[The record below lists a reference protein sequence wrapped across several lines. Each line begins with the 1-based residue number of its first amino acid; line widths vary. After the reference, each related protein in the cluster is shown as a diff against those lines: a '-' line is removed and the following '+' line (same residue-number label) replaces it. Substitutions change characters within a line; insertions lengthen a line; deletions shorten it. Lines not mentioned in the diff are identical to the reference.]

1 MRRCTVASAFGHGM
15 TEATLTSWELC
26 GTNMVRTF
34 RFSSLVPF
42 STLRMAAF
50 TASTSVVRA
59 AAPAP
64 KSARFGRAAAPAK
77 RSVKMMASF
86 TVKARSWLGG
96 AQRVWRV
103 AVSFPIAEG
112 AVSPHSW

>member
-1 MRRCTVASAFGHGM
+1 M
-15 TEATLTSWELC
+15 TEATLTSWECC
-26 GTNMVRTF
+26 GTNAVRTTL
-34 RFSSLVPF
+34 RVNSLVPF

-86 TVKARSWLGG
+86 TVKARS
-96 AQRVWRV
+96 
-103 AVSFPIAEG
+103 
-112 AVSPHSW
+112 